1 VLKRWLQARNAP
13 VIKKPASCWLFCL
26 ALLGCLAVSTQAQ
39 ALSITDARHLLA
51 RTGFDPVW
59 KEIEPLLPLSREQ
72 AVELIVNKADAKPLK
87 PIPVE
92 LLSTP
97 EDSHELMMSRTENE
111 RHDAQKKERERLD
124 RLQSWWIDQMVQS
137 PTPLAEQMTLFWH
150 NHFTSSIQKVRTTRL
165 MGQQHNTQRMHA
177 LGNFADLLKAM
188 IKDPA
193 MLRYLDAANNRKAQS
208 NENFARELLELFSL
222 GVGNYSEND
231 IKEASRAFSGWTVNR
246 ERAAFQFNEKE
257 HDNSHKTFLK
267 QTGNFTGDD
276 IVRIILEQ
284 PTTAQL
290 ISTKL
295 WKTFISENPNQV
307 TIRRVSA
314 QWQNQHKYAIKPLL
328 KELLNSPDF
337 WAPSNRGRI
346 VKSPTDYVVGLLRVW
361 QLPNQN
367 SNQWRNSISHLGQ
380 DLFNPPNVKGWEG
393 GTNWITTNTLVAR
406 EQLMQRFLHDA
417 GGMRTKKLPDTW
429 NSATEKLWLEVLLP
443 LPPSDT
449 PDGRPAQQIEAWL
462 LDPVFQV
469 K

>member
-1 VLKRWLQARNAP
+1 M
-13 VIKKPASCWLFCL
+13 
-26 ALLGCLAVSTQAQ
+26 QAQ
-39 ALSITDARHLLA
+39 ALSISDARHLLA

-59 KEIEPLLPLSREQ
+59 KEIEPFLPLSREQ
-72 AVELIVNKADAKPLK
+72 AVELIISKANTRPLK
-87 PIPVE
+87 PIPSD

-97 EDSHELMMSRTENE
+97 EDSHEMMMSRSDGE
-111 RHDAQKKERERLD
+111 RHDAQKKERERLE
-124 RLQSWWIDQMVQS
+124 RLQSWWVEQMVQT

-150 NHFTSSIQKVRTTRL
+150 NHFTSSIQKVRTTRF
-165 MGQQHNTQRMHA
+165 MAQQHNTLRVYA

-188 IKDPA
+188 VKDPA
-193 MLRYLDAANNRKAQS
+193 MLRYLDAANNRKAQP

-222 GVGNYSEND
+222 GVGNYSEKD

-246 ERAAFQFNEKE
+246 ERANFQFNEKE
-257 HDNSHKTFLK
+257 HDNSNKTFLN

-276 IVRIILEQ
+276 IIRIILEQ
-284 PTTAQL
+284 PATARF
-290 ISTKL
+290 ITSKL
-295 WKTFISENPNQV
+295 WKAFVSDTENPTAIQR
-307 TIRRVSA
+307 ISRE
-314 QWQNQHKYAIKPLL
+314 WQYKHKYAIKPLL
-328 KELLNSPDF
+328 AELLNSPDF

-361 QLPNQN
+361 QLPNQQN
-367 SNQWRNSISHLGQ
+367 SQWRNSISLLGQ

-393 GTNWITTNTLVAR
+393 GTSWISTNTLVAR

-417 GGMRTKKLPDTW
+417 GGMRSKKLPETW

-449 PDGRPAQQIEAWL
+449 PEGRPAQQIEAWL